1 MRILLLF
8 LFSGM
13 MIGILSPATSY
24 GWEFGGFVSGDVF
37 EYSIC
42 DEYTFDA
49 NTSLYSKCYD
59 LKLRV
64 IDNFEMDFGNVW
76 LLYVEVMDDG
86 ELIHDII
93 IVDESFRVNSLNH
106 RYIQDSIENTLF
118 WMPTHASMNEIKL
131 ELGNV
136 VSNISGTYDNA
147 VVTDF
152 SREFESMQYVV
163 SFDSGGTIIIREDLH
178 LPISISMDTEI
189 SSFVVQLNSMYND
202 LEFGSVQIGDIDS
215 NYSAIIPNILHNDTD
230 TVSEND
236 GDIDFAYSDAVKSDG
251 LYSDVFEDNSNYS
264 AIIPNILHNDTGIV
278 SKNNVQENNYDQT
291 IEIPI
296 DDSGD
301 DSGDDLFVPEIDV
314 VDLNNISENDVD
326 LFEWLNGIVS
336 SFFESL
342 F

>member
-1 MRILLLF
+1 MRVLLLF
-8 LFSGM
+8 LFSCV
-13 MIGILSPATSY
+13 MIGILSPVTSY
-24 GWEFGGFVSGDVF
+24 GWEFGGFVTGDVF

-76 LLYVEVMDDG
+76 LLYVEVIDDG

-106 RYIQDSIENTLF
+106 RYVRDSIENTLF
-118 WMPTHASMNEIKL
+118 WMPTHASMTDIHL

-152 SREFESMQYVV
+152 SREFESMQYVI
-163 SFDSGGTIIIREDLH
+163 SFDSGDAIVIREDLY
-178 LPISISMDTEI
+178 LPISINVDTEI
-189 SSFVVQLNSMYND
+189 SSFNVQLNSMYNE
-202 LEFGSVQIGDIDS
+202 LEFGSVQMGDMDS
-215 NYSAIIPNILHNDTD
+215 NYSADIPDILHND

-236 GDIDFAYSDAVKSDG
+236 GDVDFTYPDTVNSDG
-251 LYSDVFEDNSNYS
+251 LYSDMFENNFNYS
-264 AIIPNILHNDTGIV
+264 AIISNTIHNDMGIV
-278 SKNNVQENNYDQT
+278 SENNLSENNYDET

-296 DDSGD
+296 D